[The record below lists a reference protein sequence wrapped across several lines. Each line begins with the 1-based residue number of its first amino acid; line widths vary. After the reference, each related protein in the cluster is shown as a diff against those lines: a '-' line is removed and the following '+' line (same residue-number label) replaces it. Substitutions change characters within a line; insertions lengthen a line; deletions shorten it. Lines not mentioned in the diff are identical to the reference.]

1 MKDDPQ
7 QLEVFPDKVALKR
20 VNPDKNMCRF
30 YLMTVQRDL
39 FGRGALVTE
48 YGRIGQAGRVQISH
62 HEDEAQ
68 ALAELADK
76 AQAKRKCGYQE

>member
-7 QLEVFPDKVALKR
+7 QLEMFPDNVLLKR
-20 VNPDKNMCRF
+20 VAPEKNMRRF

-39 FGRGALVTE
+39 FGCGARVTE
-48 YGRIGQAGRVQISH
+48 YGRIGQAGRIRITH
-62 HEDEAQ
+62 HEDEAL

-76 AQAKRKCGYQE
+76 AKAKRKRGYQE

>member
-7 QLEVFPDKVALKR
+7 QLEMFPDNVLLKR
-20 VNPDKNMCRF
+20 VAPEKNMRRF

-39 FGRGALVTE
+39 FGHGALVTE
-48 YGRIGQAGRVQISH
+48 YGRIGQAGRIRITH
-62 HEDEAQ
+62 HEDEAL

-76 AQAKRKCGYQE
+76 AKAKRKRGYQE

>member
-7 QLEVFPDKVALKR
+7 QLEMFPDNVLLKR
-20 VNPDKNMCRF
+20 VAPEENMRRF

-39 FGRGALVTE
+39 FRRGALVTE
-48 YGRIGQAGRVQISH
+48 YGRIGQAGRIWTTH
-62 HEDEAQ
+62 HEDEAL

-76 AQAKRKCGYQE
+76 AAAKRKRGYQE

>member
-1 MKDDPQ
+1 M
-7 QLEVFPDKVALKR
+7 FPDNVLLKR
-20 VNPDKNMCRF
+20 VAPDKNMRRF

-48 YGRIGQAGRVQISH
+48 HGRIGQAGRVRITH

-76 AQAKRKCGYQE
+76 TEAKRKRGYQE

>member
-1 MKDDPQ
+1 MKNDPR
-7 QLEVFPDKVALKR
+7 QLEIFPDKVLLKR
-20 VNPDKNMCRF
+20 VVPDKNMRRF

-48 YGRIGQAGRVQISH
+48 YGRIGQAGRVQIAH
-62 HEDEAQ
+62 HEDEAR

-76 AQAKRKCGYQE
+76 AEAKRKRGYQE